1 MFYAGMVSA
10 QESLPFPEP
19 PSASTA
25 GKTLKDSKHQW
36 RTTPSHLPK
45 DAPNIVIFMTD
56 DAGFSNP
63 STFGGPGPSWANFL
77 TEIDQWVETGKAPDQ
92 ITAYF
97 VDEKMQSAGSRLL
110 CAHPQVAK
118 YDGPLGALAVL
129 GGICPGCRWNPH
141 PLSRALGDSPV
152 YPIRRANVSAGDWS
166 DQSS

>member
-1 MFYAGMVSA
+1 MIVALMFYAGMVSA

-118 YDGPLGALAVL
+118 YDGK
-129 GGICPGCRWNPH
+129 
-141 PLSRALGDSPV
+141 GDT
-152 YPIRRANVSAGDWS
+152 RDVSSFSCVDGN
-166 DQSS
+166 